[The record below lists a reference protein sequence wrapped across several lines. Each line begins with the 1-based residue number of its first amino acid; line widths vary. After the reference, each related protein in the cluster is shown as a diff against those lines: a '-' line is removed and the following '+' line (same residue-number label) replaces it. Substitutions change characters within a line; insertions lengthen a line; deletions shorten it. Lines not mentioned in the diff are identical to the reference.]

1 MMRKKKGKKAG
12 RRSRY
17 PGISRIDQPSTRTH
31 GWFVRA
37 GFYRA
42 KKRIYAPRHRKFFG
56 DVSHGGKARSLK
68 AAQAYLKSVTRQK
81 SATRVKSVTR
91 LKRATRPSRPTK
103 SPRRKSAA

>member
-1 MMRKKKGKKAG
+1 MKRKKTKRTR

-37 GFYRA
+37 GFYRV

-56 DVSHGGKARSLK
+56 DVTHGGKRGSLK
-68 AAQAYLKSVTRQK
+68 AAQAYLASVTR
-81 SATRVKSVTR
+81 SSRRTR
-91 LKRATRPSRPTK
+91 
-103 SPRRKSAA
+103 AA